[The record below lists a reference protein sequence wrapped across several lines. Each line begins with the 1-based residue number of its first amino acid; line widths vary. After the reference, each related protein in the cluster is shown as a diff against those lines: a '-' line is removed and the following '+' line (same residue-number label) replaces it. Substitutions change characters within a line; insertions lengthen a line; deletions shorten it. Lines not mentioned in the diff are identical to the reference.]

1 MHSGSP
7 VANKHVD
14 FTNDGT
20 SITVTK
26 SAYGIQYKGQ
36 FEKFAF
42 FEVSVSGK
50 IKKTTAKKMVPCD
63 GDQK

>member
-1 MHSGSP
+1 MHSGSA

-20 SITVTK
+20 AITVTK
-26 SAYGIQYKGQ
+26 SVYGIQYKGQ

-50 IKKTTAKKMVPCD
+50 IKKDNNEENVSL
-63 GDQK
+63 